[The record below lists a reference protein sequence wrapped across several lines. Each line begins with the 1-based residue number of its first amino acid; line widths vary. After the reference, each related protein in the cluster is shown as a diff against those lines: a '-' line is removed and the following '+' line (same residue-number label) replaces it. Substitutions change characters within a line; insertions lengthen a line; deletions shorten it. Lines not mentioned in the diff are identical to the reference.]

1 MVGAGGNANRQQNAN
16 NGLSPKQNA
25 AIARA
30 APKQRAALRAQYMR
44 QRSQNQQRF
53 IGPIQRRPAPKRAPR
68 AAQAPAVRVPRPL
81 GGARNNLSY
90 AFDGF
95 DKRHLPVDEV
105 TAPYTVTNFIGTME
119 FATKSDMDQV
129 IVVCPRMLAVAGQEA
144 WVGPLADYIAVCYD
158 ASQTVGST
166 LTVLHSLRSQIVDA
180 PPPTADVQYFSV
192 RARLHNL
199 STKLECLGTNTGL
212 YPPGSAYIGCVP
224 CIENG
229 VFSKGSAS
237 GLTIKQAWA
246 EDSISV
252 GYLRSIPAASLVNK
266 PIMVNAAVAENVSY
280 KQWRDLAVPN
290 TGTNVAGL
298 PFLSSLEPIVIYVPR
313 CGTTDTVVNYRL
325 VVGQQWCSRHPHSV
339 MLRSTQKQ
347 HGASSPDVWHKAV
360 SAVKDIGIKA
370 AERMGEAA
378 VNNLVRSLT

>member
-1 MVGAGGNANRQQNAN
+1 MVGAGGNGRQNARGQN

-25 AIARA
+25 AVARA
-30 APKQRAALRAQYMR
+30 APKQRAALRALYLR
-44 QRSQNQQRF
+44 QRSQNQPVQQR
-53 IGPIQRRPAPKRAPR
+53 PAQRRPAPKRAPGPV
-68 AAQAPAVRVPRPL
+68 ARVPRPL
-81 GGARNNLSY
+81 GGARNNLAY

-105 TAPYTVTNFIGTME
+105 TAPYTITNFIGTME
-119 FATKSDMDQV
+119 FATSADTDKIIV
-129 IVVCPRMLAVAGQEA
+129 ICPRMLAMAGQEA
-144 WVGPLADYIAVCYD
+144 WVGPMTDNIAICYD
-158 ASQTVGST
+158 AAENLGGT
-166 LTVLHSLRSQIVDA
+166 LTALHDMRSQIVDA
-180 PPPTADVQYFSV
+180 PDRTADVQYFSV

-199 STKLECLGTNTGL
+199 SAKLECLGTNTGL
-212 YPPGSAYIGCVP
+212 YPPGSAYVGCVP
-224 CIENG
+224 AIENG
-229 VFSKGSAS
+229 VFSKGASS
-237 GLTIKQAWA
+237 GLTLKHAWA

-252 GYLRSIPAASLVNK
+252 GYLRSIPAASLVSK
-266 PIMVNAAVAENVSY
+266 PISINAAVAENVSF

-290 TGTNVAGL
+290 TGTNVAAL
-298 PFLSSLEPIVIYVPR
+298 PFLSSLEPIVVYVPR

-347 HGASSPDVWHKAV
+347 HGASSPDMWHKAV

-378 VNNLVRSLT
+378 VNNLVRSIT